1 MLTSI
6 FTPHEKLHNMLFAL
20 PKESVTCYFHIW
32 ANYYTMTAI
41 LEQLI
46 KDELTRMDDR
56 LTILEDKIS
65 SIDKNLSTVVD
76 AICGNSL
83 TKTGGVISDIDE
95 VKDKIKLL
103 EEKMQKQEDFKKKIG
118 WTIGVVAGILVA
130 IQYFSTIYYNVIKK

>member
-1 MLTSI
+1 
-6 FTPHEKLHNMLFAL
+6 MLFAL
-20 PKESVTCYFHIW
+20 PKESVTCYFYIW

-46 KDELTRMDDR
+46 KDELSRMDDR

-103 EEKMQKQEDFKKKIG
+103 EVKMEKQEDFKKKIG
-118 WTIGVVAGILVA
+118 WTIGVITIILVA
-130 IQYFSTIYYNVIKK
+130 VQYFSTIYYNIIKR

>member
-1 MLTSI
+1 
-6 FTPHEKLHNMLFAL
+6 MLFAL
-20 PKESVTCYFHIW
+20 PKESVTCYFYIW
-32 ANYYTMTAI
+32 ANYYSMTAI

-46 KDELTRMDDR
+46 KDELSRMDDR

-103 EEKMQKQEDFKKKIG
+103 EVKMEKQEDFKKKIG
-118 WTIGVVAGILVA
+118 WTIGVITIILVA
-130 IQYFSTIYYNVIKK
+130 VQYFSTIYYNIIKR

>member
-1 MLTSI
+1 MLPSI
-6 FTPHEKLHNMLFAL
+6 FTPHEKLHNMLFIL
-20 PKESVTCYFHIW
+20 PKESVTCYFYIW
-32 ANYYTMTAI
+32 ANYYSMTAI

-46 KDELTRMDDR
+46 KDELSRMDDR

-118 WTIGVVAGILVA
+118 WTVGVVAGILVA

>member
-1 MLTSI
+1 
-6 FTPHEKLHNMLFAL
+6 MLFIL
-20 PKESVTCYFHIW
+20 PKESATCYFYIW
-32 ANYYTMTAI
+32 ANYYSMTAI

-46 KDELTRMDDR
+46 KDELSRMDDR

-118 WTIGVVAGILVA
+118 WTVGVVAGILVA

>member
-1 MLTSI
+1 
-6 FTPHEKLHNMLFAL
+6 MLFAL
-20 PKESVTCYFHIW
+20 PKESVTCYFYIW
-32 ANYYTMTAI
+32 ANYYSMTAI

-46 KDELTRMDDR
+46 KDELSRMDDR

-118 WTIGVVAGILVA
+118 WTVGVVAGILVA